1 MTTENEKVS
10 KKEQLLMDKEDEYDD
25 LFDSIAENYREH
37 IDWRD
42 DNVSEAIDQI
52 QNAQMYG
59 DFRDAVTTLDECGSE
74 IQALIRTRNQ
84 IGDKLDK
91 LETLED
97 EIHQLRREL

>member
-37 IDWRD
+37 IDWLD
-42 DNVSEAIDQI
+42 DNVADSIDQI
-52 QNAQMYG
+52 QNAQMHG
-59 DFRDAVTTLDECGSE
+59 DFRDAVSTLEDCKAE
-74 IQALIRTRNQ
+74 IDALIQTRNR

-97 EIHQLRREL
+97 EIHELRREL

>member
-1 MTTENEKVS
+1 MTTEEEKVS

-37 IDWRD
+37 IDWLD
-42 DNVSEAIDQI
+42 DNVSEAIEQI
-52 QNAQMYG
+52 QNAQVQE

-74 IQALIRTRNQ
+74 IQALIKTRNR

-97 EIHQLRREL
+97 EISELRRQV